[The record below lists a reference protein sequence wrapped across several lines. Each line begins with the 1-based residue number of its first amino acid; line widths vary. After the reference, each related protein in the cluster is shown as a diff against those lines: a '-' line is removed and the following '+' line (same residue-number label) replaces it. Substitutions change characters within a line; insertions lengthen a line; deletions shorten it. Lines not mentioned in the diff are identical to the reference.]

1 MMRKMVC
8 STVALFI
15 LVYSIT
21 GIAGGF
27 WKNIDVLENDI
38 RVVVDGKVVEK
49 ENFVYNDSTYLPLR
63 AVAEIAGM
71 DVQYDGDSNT
81 AYLST
86 DVAGNESR
94 ELYIRN
100 VGLIIDYVSD
110 CEIFAERLIGESSR
124 VPDATNAIKNDVIN
138 KQEIIDG
145 LGNAIDGLTELKKS
159 ISNLSI
165 PESLME
171 QVANRSNFDFSDFY
185 SGMDLLD
192 DALANFRLAQDYV
205 LSFDATG
212 NNAYRNEAMNAY
224 GVCFEQAEEA
234 INLFHSLRGELVNL
248 ILG

>member
-1 MMRKMVC
+1 MRKMVC

-38 RVVVDGKVVEK
+38 RVVVDGEVVEK

-94 ELYIRN
+94 EEYLKNIS
-100 VGLIIDYVSD
+100 LIIDFMGN
-110 CEIFAERLIGESSR
+110 CEIFAERLLGKSSHI
-124 VPDATNAIKNDVIN
+124 PLTINAIEHGASN
-138 KQEIIDG
+138 KQEFIDDLVDDFDRLVEWKEQLFSVRNQLEQWG
-145 LGNAIDGLTELKKS
+145 KVCELNLTEL
-159 ISNLSI
+159 
-165 PESLME
+165 
-171 QVANRSNFDFSDFY
+171 FS
-185 SGMDLLD
+185 GLDLLD
-192 DALANFRLAQDYV
+192 SALINFRFAQDFI
-205 LSFDATG
+205 LSLDKTG
-212 NNAYRNEAMNAY
+212 DSIQGDNAMYSYTVGCEQTVEAANM
-224 GVCFEQAEEA
+224 FQ
-234 INLFHSLRGELVNL
+234 SLRNDFVA
-248 ILG
+248 ILLLY

>member
-1 MMRKMVC
+1 MRKMVC

-94 ELYIRN
+94 ESYIRN